1 MRTFLGLGSNI
12 GDRLLNLKKANF
24 MINNNFD
31 IKIISKSKVYETSPM
46 EVINQD
52 FFLNQVIEINTT
64 IVPLELLYVIK
75 EIEISMGRLKVNQ
88 KYGPRLIDIDI
99 LSYSNIKMNKKRLT
113 IPHSKIKLRKF
124 VLKPWTDI
132 ASDYILP
139 NSNNTIK
146 ELLNKISHFDDEIRE
161 YS

>member
-1 MRTFLGLGSNI
+1 
-12 GDRLLNLKKANF
+12 
-24 MINNNFD
+24 
-31 IKIISKSKVYETSPM
+31 M

-64 IVPLELLYVIK
+64 IVPLELLRVIK

>member
-31 IKIISKSKVYETSPM
+31 IKIISKSKVYDTSPM

-88 KYGPRLIDIDI
+88 NMDQ
-99 LSYSNIKMNKKRLT
+99 
-113 IPHSKIKLRKF
+113 
-124 VLKPWTDI
+124 
-132 ASDYILP
+132 DY
-139 NSNNTIK
+139 
-146 ELLNKISHFDDEIRE
+146 
-161 YS
+161 

>member
-12 GDRLLNLKKANF
+12 GDRLVNLKKAIF

-64 IVPLELLYVIK
+64 IVPLELLRVIK